1 MDETKNLPET
11 EGSRQP
17 ALGSGSSSDETKSGI
32 PAAIGRYR
40 VLGHLGEGGFGR
52 VYLAHDDVRELADEL
67 VATSGCP
74 SWVMVTRW

>member
-1 MDETKNLPET
+1 MNWRA
-11 EGSRQP
+11 GGRQVER
-17 ALGSGSSSDETKSGI
+17 LDSVQDSGGI

-67 VATSGCP
+67 VALSDVRTG
-74 SWVMVTRW
+74 